1 MNSKFI
7 REGYWSIS
15 VQKHL
20 KEFKSDCSGL
30 DEFDNLNIAGK
41 CGRLAGIIRGSMHID
56 SFEKLK
62 KMANQVGISPSELKR
77 TILPIMED
85 FSDKRIKV
93 RTNTIGDIIGVEE
106 YIYDNKTV
114 MGISGN
120 IFQNI
125 NPSSVERI
133 AIDSLDNTKKL
144 PHLESEL
151 YQKLTND
158 YSESDIRKSITFQ
171 QQFALLKKV
180 STGKEAIYSNEY
192 VWGNKHE
199 KIAHAV
205 SNIDLGKRE
214 NLKDVISMI
223 QNKQGI
229 PSEQLRGIDENLL
242 DLSKRVGILD
252 PTKIITRDSLEKEF
266 LFSSNLIDKA
276 IYDED
281 ILDDVKLFIASI
293 RFGEN
298 FTKYSTLNQTE
309 QFIKALIN
317 RDKVGPH
324 SANGTDYTLLESR
337 GIIQVEHAYNDR
349 YYMKLLRKDVAE
361 KALSII
367 QSDEFNIGEEI
378 YNKEAADAFLRGG
391 AFISAEQS
399 RMQLGKSTQGV
410 AEAESYLLSVL
421 REESL

>member
-1 MNSKFI
+1 MSSEFI
-7 REGYWSIS
+7 REGYWSIC

-20 KEFKSDCSGL
+20 KEFKPDCSGL

-41 CGRLAGIIRGSMHID
+41 CGRLAGIIRGSTHID
-56 SFEKLK
+56 SLEKLK

-77 TILPIMED
+77 TILPIMEE

-93 RTNTIGDIIGVEE
+93 RKNTAGDIVGIEE

-125 NPSSVERI
+125 DPSDVERI
-133 AIDSLDNTKKL
+133 AIDSLDNTKKI

-151 YQKLTND
+151 YQKLTNN
-158 YSESDIRKSITFQ
+158 YSENDISKSIAFQ
-171 QQFALLKKV
+171 QQFSLLKKV

-199 KIAHAV
+199 KIAHVV
-205 SNIDLGKRE
+205 SNIDLGKRQ
-214 NLKDVISMI
+214 NLEEVINVI

-229 PSEQLRGIDENLL
+229 PSEQLIGVDKNLL
-242 DLSKRVGILD
+242 DLSKRVGMLD
-252 PTKIITRDSLEKEF
+252 PTKIVTRSDLEKEF
-266 LFSSNLIDKA
+266 LFSSNLINKA

-298 FTKYSTLNQTE
+298 FTKHSRLEQTE
-309 QFIKALIN
+309 LFIKALIN
-317 RDKVGPH
+317 RDRVGPH
-324 SANGTDYTLLESR
+324 SSNGTDYVLLETR
-337 GIIQVEHAYNDR
+337 GIIKIEHAYNDR

-361 KALSII
+361 QALKII
-367 QSDEFNIGEEI
+367 QSDEFNIGEEV
-378 YNKEAADAFLRGG
+378 YNKEAADTFLRGG
-391 AFISAEQS
+391 VFISAEQS
-399 RMQLGKSTQGV
+399 RIQLGKSTQGV
-410 AEAESYLLSVL
+410 AEAEAYLLSVL

>member
-1 MNSKFI
+1 
-7 REGYWSIS
+7 
-15 VQKHL
+15 
-20 KEFKSDCSGL
+20 
-30 DEFDNLNIAGK
+30 
-41 CGRLAGIIRGSMHID
+41 
-56 SFEKLK
+56 
-62 KMANQVGISPSELKR
+62 
-77 TILPIMED
+77 
-85 FSDKRIKV
+85 
-93 RTNTIGDIIGVEE
+93 
-106 YIYDNKTV
+106 

-276 IYDED
+276 VYDED

-293 RFGEN
+293 
-298 FTKYSTLNQTE
+298 
-309 QFIKALIN
+309 
-317 RDKVGPH
+317 
-324 SANGTDYTLLESR
+324 
-337 GIIQVEHAYNDR
+337 
-349 YYMKLLRKDVAE
+349 
-361 KALSII
+361 
-367 QSDEFNIGEEI
+367 
-378 YNKEAADAFLRGG
+378 
-391 AFISAEQS
+391 
-399 RMQLGKSTQGV
+399 
-410 AEAESYLLSVL
+410 
-421 REESL
+421 